1 MMDGSLPGPDRT
13 FDSRALDEDLA
24 ALGASRQTWASL
36 PIREKI
42 EHLRVLVQRTRTY
55 GQEWAQAG
63 AKAKGIQDSPLA
75 GEEWVSGPWAHMS
88 TINATIQSLEQLAAG
103 KEPTEGF
110 KVIDRGD
117 GQIAVQVYPADVYEG
132 LLLSGTRA
140 EVWQQPGVTRDNLGD
155 HVARYFRDP
164 WHQGEVALVL
174 GAGNIAAIAPLDV
187 VYELIAEG
195 RVAICKLNPINDY
208 LGPIFEKIYA
218 PMIEAGFV
226 RFAYGGAEV
235 GAYLVDHDHVDKV
248 HITGS
253 IRSHDT
259 IVYGPGEEG
268 ERRREARDPRLN
280 KPITSELGG
289 VGPTIVVPGPWT
301 ARDLA
306 FQAEHVATQKLHN
319 AGFNCIAM
327 QVLVTHQEW
336 EQHDAFLQAVSRTI
350 QNLPYRPAYYP
361 GANGRIEKAV
371 EAHGEHEKLGGEVP
385 RTRLKGVDPED
396 EHAYPFKQEFFS
408 SMWAE
413 TAISATDEADFL
425 DKAVD
430 FANDRTFGTLGCQ
443 ILIHPATQKKLG
455 KRLEDAI
462 ARLRYGTIGINA
474 WSGVGFLLAR
484 GAWGAFPGHELHDA
498 QSGIGVVHNSL
509 LFDRPQKTVIRAP
522 FAPFPRNVML
532 GETHFE
538 PKPFYYVTHKMAHRV
553 GELLVDFEAD
563 KRFIKLPALFAAALR
578 G

>member
-1 MMDGSLPGPDRT
+1 MDGSAASPPDS
-13 FDSRALDEDLA
+13 FDAPALDRDLDELVA
-24 ALGASRQTWASL
+24 AKRTWAKL

-42 EHLRVLVQRTRTY
+42 EYLRALIRRTRTY
-55 GQEWAQAG
+55 GEEWATAG
-63 AKAKGIQDSPLA
+63 AKAKGILGTPIA
-75 GEEWVSGPWAHMS
+75 GEEWTSGPWAHMA
-88 TINATIQSLEQLAAG
+88 TINATIQSLEALAAG
-103 KEPTEGF
+103 KDPTDGF
-110 KVIDRGD
+110 KIRDRGD
-117 GQIAVQVYPADVYEG
+117 GQIAVQVYPADIYES
-132 LLLSGTRA
+132 LLQSGTKA
-140 EVWQQPGVTRDNLGD
+140 EVWQQPGVNRGNLRDNVAKFFREPD
-155 HVARYFRDP
+155 HE
-164 WHQGEVALVL
+164 GEVALVL
-174 GAGNIAAIAPLDV
+174 GAGNIAAIPPLDV
-187 VYELIAEG
+187 IYELIAEG
-195 RVAICKLNPINDY
+195 RVAICKLNPVNEY

-218 PMIEAGFV
+218 PLIEAGFV
-226 RFAYGGAEV
+226 RWVYGGADV
-235 GAYLVDHDHVDKV
+235 GAYLVNHDLVDKV

-253 IRSHDT
+253 IRSHDI

-268 ERRREARDPRLN
+268 ERRREARDPVLN

-289 VGPTIVVPGPWT
+289 VGPTIVVPGPWS
-301 ARDLA
+301 AADLA

-319 AGFNCIAM
+319 GGFNCIAM
-327 QVLVTHQEW
+327 QVLVTHREW
-336 EQHDAFLQAVSRTI
+336 GLHEKFLATVADTI
-350 QNLPYRPAYYP
+350 KNLPYRPAYYP
-361 GANGRIEKAV
+361 GATDRITRGV
-371 EAHGEHEKLGGEVP
+371 EAHGSSEELGGEIP

-396 EHAYPFKQEFFS
+396 NDAYPFHQEFFS

-413 TAISATDEADFL
+413 TALSARDEADFL

-443 ILIHPATQKKLG
+443 ILIHPKTQRKLG
-455 KRLEDAI
+455 KRLDDAI

-498 QSGIGVVHNSL
+498 QSGIGVVHNAL

-522 FAPFPRNVML
+522 FAPFPRSALL

-538 PKPFYYVTHKMAHRV
+538 PKPIYYVTHKTADKV

-563 KRFIKLPALFAAALR
+563 KGFGKLPALFAAALR